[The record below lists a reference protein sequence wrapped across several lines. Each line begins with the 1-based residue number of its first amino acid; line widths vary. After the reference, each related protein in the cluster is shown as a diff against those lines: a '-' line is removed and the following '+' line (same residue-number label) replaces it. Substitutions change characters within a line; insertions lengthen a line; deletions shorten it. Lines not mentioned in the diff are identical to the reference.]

1 METPVARFQNAERLD
16 EITQRIGFA
25 LWQLQELEQVSATYF
40 FVLLTK
46 PTRGMGL
53 EAGEASV
60 VKTQGETFGQ
70 SISKLRAENLVS
82 DELETRVLGLLR
94 ERNWLVHASRS
105 DSHGA
110 VYANATFESLKL
122 RLDKLAEAALALI
135 LEIGI
140 LAERHVIAHKVP
152 QQEIDVGA
160 ATLLKSWRENDAI

>member
-1 METPVARFQNAERLD
+1 METLVARFQNAERLD
-16 EITQRIGFA
+16 EITRRIGFA

-40 FVLLTK
+40 ALLANAS
-46 PTRGMGL
+46 RGMGL
-53 EAGEASV
+53 QAGEALV
-60 VKTQGETFGQ
+60 AKAQGETFGQ
-70 SISKLRAENLVS
+70 TISKLRAANLVS

-122 RLDKLAEAALALI
+122 RLDKLAKAALALL
-135 LEIGI
+135 LEIGV
-140 LAERHVIAHKVP
+140 LAERHVIAHKLS

-160 ATLLKSWRENDAI
+160 STLLKSWRESDAI